1 MNEHEKLLEMSKPLI
16 DYLKKNYHPHTAIVV
31 AEERVMV
38 VETSVSVPSVDP
50 VSESDQQTKTDG
62 KNPMKLSVEEN
73 DGGYKIKLDDKE
85 LRYVENYNI
94 DVIQGPGLKKTRLTL
109 EMLVQNP
116 D

>member
-1 MNEHEKLLEMSKPLI
+1 MN
-16 DYLKKNYHPHTAIVV
+16 
-31 AEERVMV
+31 
-38 VETSVSVPSVDP
+38 
-50 VSESDQQTKTDG
+50 G

-94 DVIQGPGLKKTRLTL
+94 DVIRGPGLKRTRLTL
-109 EMLVQNP
+109 EMLVQYP